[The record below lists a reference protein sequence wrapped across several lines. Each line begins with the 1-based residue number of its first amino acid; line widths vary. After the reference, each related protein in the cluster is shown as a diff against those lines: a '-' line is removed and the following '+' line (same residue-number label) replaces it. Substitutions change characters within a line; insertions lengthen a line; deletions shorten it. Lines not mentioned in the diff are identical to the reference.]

1 MPPETTFPT
10 LASLVA
16 PVPVSAFIADYWER
30 EALYVPAASEAR
42 PVVSLAEIDRVLTT
56 GVHRHPDLMLVD
68 AAREVSVDEYATDD
82 NVINMAK
89 AIKRFSQGASFVLN
103 RLDEWLP
110 QVRELC
116 VKLEA
121 ELGIAAQANMYLTPA
136 AAQGFAVHYDSHDVL
151 ILQCAGRK
159 TWKLFDSPAGLPM
172 RGERFE
178 RATTPTGALTATFET
193 KPGDALY
200 IPRGLMHEAL
210 AADGEASL
218 HVTVGFHAVRWSEVL
233 VEALAQATLADP
245 GLRRGLPLGALTQG
259 ALDGAL
265 DDALRTH
272 LARIADAVRWKP
284 VRERLVDTFV
294 DNHKESLAG
303 MLLDAASP
311 AGEGA
316 AFARRAGVVTALEDD
331 GDAVVLTING
341 RATRWPAHAA
351 PTLRRA
357 LALPR
362 FTLDALGDEID
373 LRGRLTLARKLVVEG
388 ALRVEAP

>member
-30 EALYVPAASEAR
+30 DALYVPAAPGAR
-42 PVVSLAEIDRVLTT
+42 PIASLAEIDRVLTAST
-56 GVHRHPDLMLVD
+56 HRHPDLMLVD
-68 AAREVSVDEYATDD
+68 AAREVQVDEYAADD
-82 NVINMAK
+82 NVIHMAK
-89 AIKRFSQGASFVLN
+89 ALKRFSQGASFVLN

-110 QVRELC
+110 AVRALC
-116 VKLEA
+116 VALEA
-121 ELGIAAQANMYLTPA
+121 ELGIAAQANLYLTPA
-136 AAQGFAVHYDSHDVL
+136 GAQGFAVHYDSHDVI

-193 KPGDALY
+193 GPGDVLY

-218 HVTVGFHAVRWSEVL
+218 HVTVGLHAVRWSEVL

-245 GLRRGLPLGALTQG
+245 GLRRGLPLGALRDG
-259 ALDGAL
+259 ASSAAL
-265 DDALRTH
+265 DDALRAH
-272 LARIADAVRWKP
+272 LARVADAVRWKP
-284 VRERLVDTFV
+284 VREKLVDSFV
-294 DNHKESLAG
+294 DHHKESLAG
-303 MLLDAASP
+303 MLLDVAAP

-316 AFARRAGVVTALEDD
+316 TFAPRIGAVTTVEPD
-331 GDAVVLTING
+331 GDAVVLTVNG
-341 RATRWPAHAA
+341 RATRWPAHAEA
-351 PTLRRA
+351 TLRRA
-357 LALPR
+357 LSLPR
-362 FTLDALGDEID
+362 FTLDALGEEID